1 MMVKVIMFLLAA
13 LSFADAADN
22 FVYVGTYTHG
32 KSKGI
37 YAWRFQPATGE
48 LTPVGLVAETTNP
61 SWVTV
66 HPNRRFLYAV
76 GESAKAGTVS
86 AFAIDAATG
95 KLTPLNKASSGGAG
109 PCHLAVDK
117 TGKNVLVANYGGG
130 SVAVLP
136 IKEDGR
142 VGEASCFLQH
152 KGSSVDPKRQQGPHA
167 HSVNLDPRQR
177 FALVPDLGLDE
188 VLIYR
193 FDAAKGALAPNDPP
207 FAKVAPGAGPR
218 HLAFHPN
225 GKFGYVISE
234 MGSTVTVFAYDGAR
248 GSLKE
253 LQVIS
258 TLPKDFAGQST
269 TAEIAVHPNGRFLYG
284 SNRGDD
290 SIAVFA
296 IDPGKGTLTF
306 VDRVSTGGKTPRGFA
321 IDPTGTWLLAANQDS
336 DNIVVFRLNPK
347 TGKLTPSGKVLEVG
361 APVSLAFVEAK

>member
-1 MMVKVIMFLLAA
+1 MFLLAA
-13 LSFADAADN
+13 LSFANAADY
-22 FVYVGTYTHG
+22 FVYVGTYTRG

-37 YAWRFQPATGE
+37 YAWRFRPAKGE
-48 LTPVGLVAETTNP
+48 LAPVGLVAETTNP

-95 KLTPLNKASSGGAG
+95 RLTKLNQASSKGAG

-117 TGKNVLVANYGGG
+117 TGKNVLVANYGSG

-136 IKEDGR
+136 VREDGG

-152 KGSSVDPKRQQGPHA
+152 KGSSVNPQRQQGPHA
-167 HSVNLDPRQR
+167 HSVNLDPRER

-218 HLAFHPN
+218 HFAFHPN
-225 GKFGYVISE
+225 GRFGYVISE
-234 MGSTVTVFAYDGAR
+234 MGSTVTAFAYDGAR
-248 GSLKE
+248 GSLRE
-253 LQVIS
+253 IQVVS
-258 TLPKDFAGQST
+258 TLPDNFTGQSS
-269 TAEIAVHPNGRFLYG
+269 TAEVAVHPNGRFLYG
-284 SNRGDD
+284 SNRGHD

-296 IDPGKGTLTF
+296 VDPGTGTLTF
-306 VDRVSTGGKTPRGFA
+306 LDRVSTEGKTPRNFA
-321 IDPTGTWLLAANQDS
+321 IDPTGRWLFAANQDS
-336 DNIVVFRLNPK
+336 DNIVVFHLDSK
-347 TGKLTPSGKVLEVG
+347 TGKLTPAGKTLEVG